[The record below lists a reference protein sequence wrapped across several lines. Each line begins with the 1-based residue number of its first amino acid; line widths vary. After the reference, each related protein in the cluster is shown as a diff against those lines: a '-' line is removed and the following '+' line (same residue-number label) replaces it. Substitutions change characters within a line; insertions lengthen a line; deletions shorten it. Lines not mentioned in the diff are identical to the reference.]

1 MKTKVEKQD
10 NYIIKSVKRISDGT
24 KFKIGDK
31 ILDTSTGY
39 SGRIE
44 EIIISNDI
52 VFFMTEKYR
61 LLENIIK
68 IK

>member
-1 MKTKVEKQD
+1 MKIKVEKQD
-10 NYIIKSVKRISDGT
+10 NYIIKSVKRISDET

-61 LLENIIK
+61 LFENIIK

>member
-1 MKTKVEKQD
+1 MKIKVEKQD

-39 SGRIE
+39 CGHIE

-52 VFFMTEKYR
+52 VFFMTDKYR
-61 LLENIIK
+61 LFENIIK

>member
-1 MKTKVEKQD
+1 MKIKVEKQD
-10 NYIIKSVKRISDGT
+10 NYIIRSIKRTSDET

-39 SGRIE
+39 CGHIE

-52 VFFMTEKYR
+52 VFFMTDKYR
-61 LLENIIK
+61 LFENIIK

>member
-1 MKTKVEKQD
+1 MEKQD

-31 ILDTSTGY
+31 ILDTSTRY

-44 EIIISNDI
+44 EIIIINDI

-61 LLENIIK
+61 LFENIIK

>member
-1 MKTKVEKQD
+1 MKIKVEKQD

-61 LLENIIK
+61 LFENIIK

>member
-1 MKTKVEKQD
+1 MKIKVEKQD

-52 VFFMTEKYR
+52 VFFITEKYR